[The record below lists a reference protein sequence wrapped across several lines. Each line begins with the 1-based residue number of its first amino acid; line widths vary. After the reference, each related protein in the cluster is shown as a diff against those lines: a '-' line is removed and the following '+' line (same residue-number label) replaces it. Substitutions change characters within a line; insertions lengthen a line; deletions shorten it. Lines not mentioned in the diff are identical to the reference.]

1 MSDSQQGTQQA
12 GQVEQA
18 GQPGQV
24 GQTDRPAQSVHP
36 GQSDLANRAARPGQ
50 PNQPGQSSPSGQ
62 AGDGKKK
69 FGDKGAKVYILCGVL
84 STFVLC
90 SLLTDVVCAIFG
102 LILDLPISLLN
113 RLLLTSTL
121 GAGGVQL
128 LNDYASFLGMALSFL
143 LILYLV
149 KPWRP
154 YLKAYGTGPSGN
166 RVSMLAI
173 GLLIGFVMNGVSILA
188 AVLAGSV
195 QLDFVQ
201 FNVIGFVL
209 FLIFIFIQ
217 ASTEEIICRGFAYQ
231 RIKRTYGTAA
241 AVIGSAL
248 IFSLAHIMNP
258 GVTPL
263 ALLDIFLTGVLYALM
278 VRYCDSIWMAMGAHT
293 AWNLTQN
300 ILFGLPNSGMASSY
314 SFFGLSGVASNSF
327 AYDTAFGVEGTI
339 FAVGVNAVCCLA
351 LYLWGRSRGKKRDF
365 DIWKGSALEASQQE
379 FAAASAVGAAG
390 AAGDASAAGT
400 AGAAGAEGVAGAAGA
415 TGVAGAAAAAAPVGA
430 AGAEGGPNASATATA
445 TSTAASAPQA
455 AAPQAAAPKKRWFY

>member
-1 MSDSQQGTQQA
+1 M
-12 GQVEQA
+12 
-18 GQPGQV
+18 
-24 GQTDRPAQSVHP
+24 
-36 GQSDLANRAARPGQ
+36 
-50 PNQPGQSSPSGQ
+50 
-62 AGDGKKK
+62 
-69 FGDKGAKVYILCGVL
+69 
-84 STFVLC
+84 
-90 SLLTDVVCAIFG
+90 
-102 LILDLPISLLN
+102 
-113 RLLLTSTL
+113 
-121 GAGGVQL
+121 QL
-128 LNDYASFLGMALSFL
+128 LNDYASFLGIALSFL

-154 YLKAYGTGPSGN
+154 YLRAYGTGPSGN
-166 RVSMLAI
+166 RVSMLAL

-278 VRYCDSIWMAMGAHT
+278 VRYCDSIWMAMGAHA

-339 FAVGVNAVCCLA
+339 FAVAVNALCALA
-351 LYLWGRSRGKKRDF
+351 LFVWGRSRGKKRDF

-379 FAAASAVGAAG
+379 FAAAGAVGVAGATGAAG
-390 AAGDASAAGT
+390 AAGDAGPGGVAGP
-400 AGAAGAEGVAGAAGA
+400 AGASGAAGV
-415 TGVAGAAAAAAPVGA
+415 
-430 AGAEGGPNASATATA
+430 AGAEGGPNASADAVSA
-445 TSTAASAPQA
+445 ASTAASAPQA

>member
-1 MSDSQQGTQQA
+1 MSDSQQGMQQA
-12 GQVEQA
+12 TQTGQASQA
-18 GQPGQV
+18 SKPN
-24 GQTDRPAQSVHP
+24 
-36 GQSDLANRAARPGQ
+36 LANRAGQTSRAGQ
-50 PNQPGQSSPSGQ
+50 PSQSSPSVQPG
-62 AGDGKKK
+62 GGKKK
-69 FGDKGAKVYILCGVL
+69 FGGKGAKVYILCGVL

-113 RLLLTSTL
+113 RLLLTSAL

-128 LNDYASFLGMALSFL
+128 LNDYASFLGIALSFL

-166 RVSMLAI
+166 RVSMLAL

-278 VRYCDSIWMAMGAHT
+278 VRYCDSIWMAMGAHA

-339 FAVGVNAVCCLA
+339 FAVAVNAVCCLA

-365 DIWKGSALEASQQE
+365 DIWQGSALEASQQE
-379 FAAASAVGAAG
+379 FAAASAAGVAGATGVAGVAGPAGAASPVGAAG
-390 AAGDASAAGT
+390 AAGVAGPGGVS
-400 AGAAGAEGVAGAAGA
+400 GAAGAAS
-415 TGVAGAAAAAAPVGA
+415 PVGA
-430 AGAEGGPNASATATA
+430 AGAESGPNASATATA
-445 TSTAASAPQA
+445 ASVGTTAPQA

>member
-1 MSDSQQGTQQA
+1 MSDSQQGMQQA
-12 GQVEQA
+12 TQTGRASQASKPNLASRA
-18 GQPGQV
+18 GQP
-24 GQTDRPAQSVHP
+24 S
-36 GQSDLANRAARPGQ
+36 
-50 PNQPGQSSPSGQ
+50 QSSSSVQPCG
-62 AGDGKKK
+62 GKKK
-69 FGDKGAKVYILCGVL
+69 FGGKGAKVYILCGVL

-113 RLLLTSTL
+113 RLLLTSAL

-128 LNDYASFLGMALSFL
+128 LNDYASFLGIALSFL

-154 YLKAYGTGPSGN
+154 YLRAYGTGPSGN
-166 RVSMLAI
+166 RVSMLAL

-278 VRYCDSIWMAMGAHT
+278 VRYCDSIWMAMGAHA

-339 FAVGVNAVCCLA
+339 FAVAVNALCALA
-351 LYLWGRSRGKKRDF
+351 LFVWGRSRGKKRDF

-379 FAAASAVGAAG
+379 FAAAGAVGVAGATGAAG
-390 AAGDASAAGT
+390 AAGDAGPGGVAGP
-400 AGAAGAEGVAGAAGA
+400 AGASGAAGV
-415 TGVAGAAAAAAPVGA
+415 
-430 AGAEGGPNASATATA
+430 AGAEGGPNASADAVSA
-445 TSTAASAPQA
+445 ASTAASAPQA

>member
-1 MSDSQQGTQQA
+1 MSDSQQGAQQA

-18 GQPGQV
+18 GQT
-24 GQTDRPAQSVHP
+24 GQTS
-36 GQSDLANRAARPGQ
+36 QSDLTNRAVCPGQ
-50 PNQPGQSSPSGQ
+50 PNQPRQSSSSAQPG
-62 AGDGKKK
+62 GKKK
-69 FGDKGAKVYILCGVL
+69 FGGKGAKVYILCGVL

-154 YLKAYGTGPSGN
+154 YLRAYGTGPSGN
-166 RVSMLAI
+166 RVSMLAL

-339 FAVGVNAVCCLA
+339 FAVAVNAVCCLA

-365 DIWKGSALEASQQE
+365 DIWQGSALEASQQE
-379 FAAASAVGAAG
+379 FAAASAAGVAGATGVAGVAGPAGAASPVGAAG
-390 AAGDASAAGT
+390 AAGVAGPGGVS
-400 AGAAGAEGVAGAAGA
+400 GAAGAAS
-415 TGVAGAAAAAAPVGA
+415 PVGA
-430 AGAEGGPNASATATA
+430 AGAESGPNASATA
-445 TSTAASAPQA
+445 TAASAPQA
-455 AAPQAAAPKKRWFY
+455 AAPQAAAPKPRWFY

>member
-1 MSDSQQGTQQA
+1 MSDSQQGMQQA
-12 GQVEQA
+12 TQTGQASQA
-18 GQPGQV
+18 SKPN
-24 GQTDRPAQSVHP
+24 
-36 GQSDLANRAARPGQ
+36 LANRAGQTSRAGQ
-50 PNQPGQSSPSGQ
+50 PSQSSPSVQPG
-62 AGDGKKK
+62 GGKKK
-69 FGDKGAKVYILCGVL
+69 FGGKGAKVYILCGVL

-121 GAGGVQL
+121 GVGGVQL

-154 YLKAYGTGPSGN
+154 YLRAYGTGPSGN
-166 RVSMLAI
+166 RVSMLAL

-278 VRYCDSIWMAMGAHT
+278 VRYCDSIWMAMGAHA

-339 FAVGVNAVCCLA
+339 FAVAVNALCALA
-351 LYLWGRSRGKKRDF
+351 LFVWGRSRGKKRDF

-379 FAAASAVGAAG
+379 FAAAGAVGVAGATGAAG
-390 AAGDASAAGT
+390 AAGDAGPGGVAGP
-400 AGAAGAEGVAGAAGA
+400 AGASGAAGVAGA
-415 TGVAGAAAAAAPVGA
+415 
-430 AGAEGGPNASATATA
+430 ESGPNASADAVSA
-445 TSTAASAPQA
+445 ASTAASAPQA

>member
-1 MSDSQQGTQQA
+1 MYDSQQGMQQA

-18 GQPGQV
+18 GQPAQPS
-24 GQTDRPAQSVHP
+24 QASCTDQSNP
-36 GQSDLANRAARPGQ
+36 P
-50 PNQPGQSSPSGQ
+50 SPSGQ
-62 AGDGKKK
+62 ADGGKKK
-69 FGDKGAKVYILCGVL
+69 FGGKGAKVYILCGVV

-102 LILDLPISLLN
+102 LLLDLPIGLLN
-113 RLLLTSTL
+113 RLLFTSAL
-121 GAGGVQL
+121 GADGVSL
-128 LNDYASFLGMALSFL
+128 LNEYAAFLGIALSFL

-149 KPWRP
+149 KSWRP

-166 RVSMLAI
+166 RVSMLAL

-188 AVLAGSV
+188 AVLSGSV

-201 FNVIGFVL
+201 FNIVGFVL
-209 FLIFIFIQ
+209 FLVFIFIQ

-231 RIKRTYGTAA
+231 RLKRTYGTVV
-241 AVIGSAL
+241 AVIGSSL

-314 SFFGLSGVASNSF
+314 SFFGLAGQTTNGF

-339 FAVGVNAVCCLA
+339 FAVAVNALCALA
-351 LYLWGRSRGKKRDF
+351 LFIWGRSHGKKKDF
-365 DIWKGSALEASQQE
+365 DIWQGSRQEASQQE
-379 FAAASAVGAAG
+379 FAVAN
-390 AAGDASAAGT
+390 
-400 AGAAGAEGVAGAAGA
+400 VAGAAGMN
-415 TGVAGAAAAAAPVGA
+415 GVAGVDGCANGAQVASAESDSNVSAGA
-430 AGAEGGPNASATATA
+430 ASGCP
-445 TSTAASAPQA
+445 APQVK
-455 AAPQAAAPKKRWFY
+455 APKKHWFY

>member
-12 GQVEQA
+12 DQVEQA
-18 GQPGQV
+18 GQT
-24 GQTDRPAQSVHP
+24 GQTS
-36 GQSDLANRAARPGQ
+36 QSDLTNRAVCPGQ
-50 PNQPGQSSPSGQ
+50 PNQPRQSSPSAQPG
-62 AGDGKKK
+62 GGKKK
-69 FGDKGAKVYILCGVL
+69 FGGKGAKVYILCGVL

-128 LNDYASFLGMALSFL
+128 LNDYASFLGIALSFL

-154 YLKAYGTGPSGN
+154 YLRAYGTGPSGN
-166 RVSMLAI
+166 RVSMLAL

-339 FAVGVNAVCCLA
+339 FAVAVNAVCCLA

-365 DIWKGSALEASQQE
+365 DIWQGSALEASQQE
-379 FAAASAVGAAG
+379 FAAAGAAGVAGAAGAAG
-390 AAGDASAAGT
+390 AAGDASAASP
-400 AGAAGAEGVAGAAGA
+400 AGAAGAAGVAS
-415 TGVAGAAAAAAPVGA
+415 PVGA
-430 AGAEGGPNASATATA
+430 AGAESGPNASATATA
-445 TSTAASAPQA
+445 ASAGTAAPQA

>member
-1 MSDSQQGTQQA
+1 MSDSQQGMQQA
-12 GQVEQA
+12 TQTGRASQASKPNLASRA
-18 GQPGQV
+18 GQP
-24 GQTDRPAQSVHP
+24 S
-36 GQSDLANRAARPGQ
+36 
-50 PNQPGQSSPSGQ
+50 QSSSSVQPCG
-62 AGDGKKK
+62 GKKK
-69 FGDKGAKVYILCGVL
+69 FGGKGAKVYILCGVL

-113 RLLLTSTL
+113 RLLLTSAL

-128 LNDYASFLGMALSFL
+128 LNDYASFLGIALSFL

-154 YLKAYGTGPSGN
+154 YLRAYGTGPSGN
-166 RVSMLAI
+166 RVSMLAL

-278 VRYCDSIWMAMGAHT
+278 VRYCDSIWMAMGAHA

-339 FAVGVNAVCCLA
+339 FAVAVNALCALA
-351 LYLWGRSRGKKRDF
+351 LFVWGRSRGKKRDF

-379 FAAASAVGAAG
+379 FAAAGAVGVAGAIGAAG
-390 AAGDASAAGT
+390 AVGVAGPGGVAGPAGAS
-400 AGAAGAEGVAGAAGA
+400 GAAGV
-415 TGVAGAAAAAAPVGA
+415 
-430 AGAEGGPNASATATA
+430 AGAEGGPNASADAVSA
-445 TSTAASAPQA
+445 ASTAASAPQA

>member
-1 MSDSQQGTQQA
+1 MSDSQQGMQQA

-18 GQPGQV
+18 GQPAQSN
-24 GQTDRPAQSVHP
+24 QSSRTDRSNSP
-36 GQSDLANRAARPGQ
+36 
-50 PNQPGQSSPSGQ
+50 SPSGQ
-62 AGDGKKK
+62 ADGGKKK
-69 FGDKGAKVYILCGVL
+69 FGGKGAKVYILCGVV

-102 LILDLPISLLN
+102 LLLDLPIGLLN
-113 RLLLTSTL
+113 RLLFTSAL
-121 GAGGVQL
+121 GADGVSL
-128 LNDYASFLGMALSFL
+128 LNEYAAFLGIALSFL

-149 KPWRP
+149 KAWRP

-166 RVSMLAI
+166 RVSMLAL

-188 AVLAGSV
+188 AVLSGSV

-201 FNVIGFVL
+201 FNVVGFVL

-231 RIKRTYGTAA
+231 RLKRTYGTAVA
-241 AVIGSAL
+241 IIGSSL

-314 SFFGLSGVASNSF
+314 SFFGLAGQTTNGF

-339 FAVGVNAVCCLA
+339 FAVAVNALCA
-351 LYLWGRSRGKKRDF
+351 LVLFIWGRSHGKKKDF
-365 DIWKGSALEASQQE
+365 DIWQGSRQEASQQE
-379 FAAASAVGAAG
+379 FAVAN
-390 AAGDASAAGT
+390 
-400 AGAAGAEGVAGAAGA
+400 VAGAAGMN
-415 TGVAGAAAAAAPVGA
+415 GVAGVDGCANGVHV
-430 AGAEGGPNASATATA
+430 AGVESGSNVSAD
-445 TSTAASAPQA
+445 AASGRPAPQVK
-455 AAPQAAAPKKRWFY
+455 APKKHWFY

>member
-1 MSDSQQGTQQA
+1 MSDSQQGAQQA

-18 GQPGQV
+18 GQT
-24 GQTDRPAQSVHP
+24 GQTS
-36 GQSDLANRAARPGQ
+36 QSDLTNRAVCPGQ
-50 PNQPGQSSPSGQ
+50 PNQPRQSSPSAQ
-62 AGDGKKK
+62 PAGGKKK
-69 FGDKGAKVYILCGVL
+69 FGGKGAKVYILCGVL
-84 STFVLC
+84 STFVFC

-102 LILDLPISLLN
+102 LLLDLPISLLN

-128 LNDYASFLGMALSFL
+128 LNDYASFLGIALSFL

-166 RVSMLAI
+166 RVSMLAL

-339 FAVGVNAVCCLA
+339 FAVAVNALCALA
-351 LYLWGRSRGKKRDF
+351 LFVWGRSRGKKRDF

-379 FAAASAVGAAG
+379 FAAASAAGVAGATGVAGVASPAGAASPVGAAG
-390 AAGDASAAGT
+390 AAGVASAAGV
-400 AGAAGAEGVAGAAGA
+400 AGPGGVSGAES
-415 TGVAGAAAAAAPVGA
+415 
-430 AGAEGGPNASATATA
+430 GPNASATATA
-445 TSTAASAPQA
+445 ASVGTTAPQAAAPQAAAPQA

>member
-1 MSDSQQGTQQA
+1 MSDSQQGMQQAAQA
-12 GQVEQA
+12 GQTSQ
-18 GQPGQV
+18 GDQP
-24 GQTDRPAQSVHP
+24 
-36 GQSDLANRAARPGQ
+36 DLANRAARPDQPKQ
-50 PNQPGQSSPSGQ
+50 PNQSSPSAQLG
-62 AGDGKKK
+62 GGKKK
-69 FGDKGAKVYILCGVL
+69 FGGKGAKIYILCGVL
-84 STFVLC
+84 STFILC

-113 RLLLTSTL
+113 RLLFTSTL

-166 RVSMLAI
+166 RASMLAL

-339 FAVGVNAVCCLA
+339 FAVAVNALCALA
-351 LYLWGRSRGKKRDF
+351 LFVWGRSRGKKHDF

-379 FAAASAVGAAG
+379 FAAAGAAGVAGPIGAAG
-390 AAGDASAAGT
+390 AAGVASAD
-400 AGAAGAEGVAGAAGA
+400 
-415 TGVAGAAAAAAPVGA
+415 GA
-430 AGAEGGPNASATATA
+430 AGAEGGPNASADAASGTSAGTTA
-445 TSTAASAPQA
+445 SQTAAPH
-455 AAPQAAAPKKRWFY
+455 AAAPKKRWFY

>member
-12 GQVEQA
+12 DQVEQA
-18 GQPGQV
+18 GQT
-24 GQTDRPAQSVHP
+24 GQTS
-36 GQSDLANRAARPGQ
+36 QSDLTNRAVCPGQ
-50 PNQPGQSSPSGQ
+50 PNQPRQSSPSAQPG
-62 AGDGKKK
+62 GGKKK
-69 FGDKGAKVYILCGVL
+69 FGGKGAKVYILCGVL

-128 LNDYASFLGMALSFL
+128 LNDYASFLGIALSFL

-154 YLKAYGTGPSGN
+154 YLRAYGTGPSGN
-166 RVSMLAI
+166 RVSMLAL

-339 FAVGVNAVCCLA
+339 FAVAVNAVCCLA

-365 DIWKGSALEASQQE
+365 DIWQGSALEASQQE
-379 FAAASAVGAAG
+379 FAAAGAA
-390 AAGDASAAGT
+390 
-400 AGAAGAEGVAGAAGA
+400 GVAGAAGA
-415 TGVAGAAAAAAPVGA
+415 AGAAGVASAASPAGAAGAAGVASPVGA
-430 AGAEGGPNASATATA
+430 AGAESGPNASATATA
-445 TSTAASAPQA
+445 ASAGTAAPQA